1 MLQVSTAR
9 IPHRILYVNN
19 MPASRDKD
27 AQSAANTQIMTIT
40 VNYVRCRQ
48 RITLNVLYTVWGLV
62 AVNEMARML
71 SKNNVTTYTQ
81 YL

>member
-40 VNYVRCRQ
+40 DNYVCCRQ
-48 RITLNVLYTVWGLV
+48 RITLNVLYTVWG
-62 AVNEMARML
+62 RKWG
-71 SKNNVTTYTQ
+71 SKWNGSDAEQ
-81 YL
+81 K